1 MDIRQLRYFIQVAER
16 GSFSRAADHLRVAQP
31 ALSKHIQEMESEL
44 GVRLLDRSA
53 RGVSTTEAG
62 ERLLAHAHRILAEFA
77 EIPDSVRGEATPRGE
92 VRLGLP
98 GTVSELVATP
108 LIEAA
113 RARYPQLRI
122 RIVEAMSGYIREW
135 LMRGEIDLAIVY
147 SAGDPRGLAV
157 RHVLSEEICLFAAP
171 KALAGPPPHGREIAL
186 GPAAALPLI
195 LPGPRHG
202 LRELLDDR
210 AGAAGVA
217 LDPAIEIDS
226 YSQIK
231 SLAQRGLGFGV
242 LPRMAVEHE
251 RRARAFRLW
260 RFDPQITRD
269 VYLAYSTD
277 RSLRNASRAVAGLA
291 WDILRGLVREGAWAA
306 ELSPEARR
314 AAPLSFL

>member
-1 MDIRQLRYFIQVAER
+1 VPAPSDRLQPSQLA
-16 GSFSRAADHLRVAQP
+16 
-31 ALSKHIQEMESEL
+31 
-44 GVRLLDRSA
+44 
-53 RGVSTTEAG
+53 
-62 ERLLAHAHRILAEFA
+62 
-77 EIPDSVRGEATPRGE
+77 
-92 VRLGLP
+92 
-98 GTVSELVATP
+98 P
-108 LIEAA
+108 LF
-113 RARYPQLRI
+113 
-122 RIVEAMSGYIREW
+122 
-135 LMRGEIDLAIVY
+135 
-147 SAGDPRGLAV
+147 
-157 RHVLSEEICLFAAP
+157 VL
-171 KALAGPPPHGREIAL
+171 IAL
-186 GPAAALPLI
+186 LHAAAIATRFDLIRAMLPAVVHAAVLCAALPLL

-314 AAPLSFL
+314 AAPLSLL